1 MLKRLQKYRTE
12 KNIGIVAFQQ
22 NTFDVFKDKYKINN
36 NKSVVLYEGKIIMKI
51 GFLDSDMESVM

>member
-22 NTFDVFKDKYKINN
+22 NTFDVFKDKYKINS